1 MFVVLTDSRC
11 GSHMLRSLLNSHPQ
25 LNCYDEILG
34 NKQDDKNFWK
44 LGKYEGCLVSYANL
58 IEGGRFAKHGYGI
71 PRIVA
76 KIKESQV
83 IHLTR
88 DVTERAKSQLVH
100 GRASK
105 HLKIFK
111 AANLEEPAYVSPKY
125 ENFNPEDVRRT
136 CEMFSRRQEAG
147 LSLFENRDNWMELSY
162 EWLCGNQELKRLSH
176 HKSSMICDH
185 LQVPVTKLGCSLYKI
200 RKYVTS
206 T

>member
-125 ENFNPEDVRRT
+125 ENFNPEDVLT
-136 CEMFSRRQEAG
+136 GGGIIGGTMSRMAPTIAWTMPLPSWRPCMASPNTFD
-147 LSLFENRDNWMELSY
+147 LPP
-162 EWLCGNQELKRLSH
+162 H
-176 HKSSMICDH
+176 HW
-185 LQVPVTKLGCSLYKI
+185 T
-200 RKYVTS
+200 
-206 T
+206 